1 MCPCMNFM
9 LDGDGGELVLLLYP
23 LFIIGI
29 MYMSMA
35 EMWRLSINKKPP
47 LRINA
52 RGANNKTQ
60 VTNSQ

>member
-1 MCPCMNFM
+1 MNFM
-9 LDGDGGELVLLLYP
+9 LDGDGGELILLLYP

-52 RGANNKTQ
+52 RGA
-60 VTNSQ
+60 